1 MQKITP
7 FLWFD
12 DNAEEAANFYVAL
25 FPNSRI
31 LKVARYN
38 AAGPGPAGKVMTVSF
53 ELEGRE
59 FTALNGGPHFKFSEA
74 ISFVVSSETQSEIDR
89 LWSALSAGGKEGQCG
104 WVCDKFGLW
113 WQIVPPILPELLSGG
128 DAARA
133 ERVMKAML
141 EMRKLDIAALQR
153 AAQRS

>member
-12 DNAEEAANFYVAL
+12 DKAEEAANFYVSL
-25 FPNSRI
+25 FANSRI

-38 AAGPGPAGKVMTVSF
+38 AAGPGPAGQVMTVSF

-74 ISFVVSSETQSEIDR
+74 ISFVVSCETQGEIDR

-104 WVCDKFGLW
+104 WVSDKFGLW
-113 WQIVPPILPELLSGG
+113 WQIVPPMLPELLSGT

-141 EMRKLDIAALQR
+141 EMRKLDIAGLQR